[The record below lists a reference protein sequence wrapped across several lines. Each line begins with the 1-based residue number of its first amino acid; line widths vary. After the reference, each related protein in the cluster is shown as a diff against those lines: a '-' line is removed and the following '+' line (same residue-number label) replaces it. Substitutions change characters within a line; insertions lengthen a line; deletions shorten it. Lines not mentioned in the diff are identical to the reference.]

1 MNKLPPPRAIDI
13 EILAMTL
20 WAEAADKP
28 VRAIEALAALVM
40 NRLRQGRDPNARH
53 IAAIC
58 RAPFLFSCWNKRD
71 PRHAA
76 LRAIPPGDVAITIC
90 RRIAQRAASGLL
102 PDPTGGATLWHD
114 AAHLP
119 AWAVGQA
126 SITEIGGLCFY
137 RAEDITAPPPRA
149 ARPVLVLAEAV

>member
-1 MNKLPPPRAIDI
+1 MTKLPPPRAIDI

-20 WAEAADKP
+20 WAEGADKP

-58 RAPFLFSCWNKRD
+58 RAPFLFSCWNRHD

-76 LRAIPPGDVAITIC
+76 LRAIPPGDAAFAVC
-90 RRIAQRAASGLL
+90 WRIAQRAASGLL

-114 AAHLP
+114 GAHLP

-126 SITEIGGLCFY
+126 SIREIGGLCFY
-137 RAEDITAPPPRA
+137 RAEEITAPPTRA
-149 ARPVLVLAEAV
+149 TRPVLVLAAAS